1 MSEQS
6 PFGERGDLRPR
17 QGSFSWKKNGKKSWK
32 DLQAAVKQTKSV
44 QQSLVNR
51 VPHSFTFCENKLYF
65 LAVPFGSRENTIHYV
80 DLPGPNRSSIEEPIQ
95 DELNS
100 PLSWKPLLDS
110 FKISRSFSG
119 YSREEQLLRERK
131 RLGAFGI
138 TAYDFD
144 ETCRRFMFSASSS
157 LYTCTDWRVDEEDE
171 NRQPII
177 PEELNSQTSETKM
190 DAKLCPCDPNL
201 VAFIHRNDIWI
212 NSIVTEEERRLTYTN
227 QGTPSPMEEP
237 VSAGVASFIVQEEF
251 DRYTGYWW
259 QPKFSTDESLT
270 RTYRI
275 LFEEVDESSV
285 EILHIVSGPDSMAR
299 NSHVDSYRY
308 PKAGSAN
315 AKSKLKIVEFSIDT
329 SGKICDHV
337 IEYQMRVPLS
347 EAFPFMEYLVRCG
360 WLPDGESVYAE
371 ILDRNQQHLAMV
383 QIPVAFFVP
392 INLPANQLLTI
403 TEGSPMIEVLAEESN
418 DIWINVADLT
428 HFLRMSDS
436 RLQFIWSSEISG
448 YRHLYLA
455 TANSNHTLTRARAGS
470 FIAECCIHYPLVTQR
485 QLTDG
490 DWEVDGKEIW
500 VDENRK
506 LIYFMGTKDTP
517 IEQHLYVVSYVESD
531 YSEPQRLT
539 QSGYSHAVS
548 LNESF
553 TKFVTVFSSIKE
565 TQAVMVYQLNHDEV
579 EMNNIPLIT
588 VEPVAELL
596 RSSVIPD
603 YQPPELFSYESKHGH
618 QVYGMMFKPPII
630 EPGVKYPTVLFLY
643 GGPHVQLVTNAH
655 KGYRFLRLHTIAKL
669 GYVVVVMD
677 CRGSA
682 HRGLQFEGHIK
693 NRLGQVEIEDQ
704 VEGLEY
710 VAKATGFVDLSRI
723 AIHGWSYGGY
733 LSLLGLVQ
741 RPEIF
746 KVAIVGAPVTTWSAY
761 DTGYTERY
769 MSTPA
774 ENPLG
779 YKMSSVL
786 NYANRFPDEENRL
799 LLVHGLIDENV
810 HFYHSSLLISELI
823 KACKPYQL
831 LIYPNERHG
840 IRQSVSS
847 EHYETML
854 LSFLQKNL

>member
-1 MSEQS
+1 MVRNFEIVTSWIVTCLEYFEERWRTGFCPAAMSDVS
-6 PFGERGDLRPR
+6 PYGERVELRNR
-17 QGSFSWKKNGKKSWK
+17 QGSFSVRKNSWK
-32 DLQAAVKQTKSV
+32 DLQVAVKQTKSL

-51 VPHSFTFCENKLYF
+51 VLHSFTFCENKLYF

-80 DLPGPNRSSIEEPIQ
+80 DLPGQHSSANGEKEN
-95 DELNS
+95 DFS
-100 PLSWKPLLDS
+100 PLPWKPLLDS

-157 LYTCTDWRVDEEDE
+157 LYTCTDWRVDEEDD

-177 PEELNSQTSETKM
+177 PEELHSQTSETKM

-201 VAFIHRNDIWI
+201 VAFIHRNDVWV
-212 NSIVTEEERRLTYTN
+212 NNIVTEEERRLTYTN
-227 QGTPSPMEEP
+227 QGSPSPMEEP
-237 VSAGVASFIVQEEF
+237 ISAGVASFIVQEEF

-259 QPKFSTDESLT
+259 QPKFSTDENLT

-285 EILHIVSGPDSMAR
+285 EILHIVSGPDSMVQ

-308 PKAGSAN
+308 PRAGSAN
-315 AKSKLKIVEFSIDT
+315 AKSKLKIVQFSIDT

-371 ILDRNQQHLAMV
+371 ILDRSQQHLALV

-392 INLPANQLLTI
+392 VNHPANQLLTI
-403 TEGSPMIEVLAEESN
+403 TEGSPMVEVLAEESN
-418 DIWINVADLT
+418 DIWINVAELT
-428 HFLRMSDS
+428 HFLRMNDS

-448 YRHLYLA
+448 FRHLYLA

-470 FIAECCIHYPLVTQR
+470 FISECCIHYPLVTQR

-517 IEQHLYVVSYVESD
+517 LEQHLYVVSYAES
-531 YSEPQRLT
+531 YFMEPQRLT
-539 QSGYSHAVS
+539 QKGFSHAVS

-553 TKFVTVFSSIKE
+553 TKFVTVYSSIQQ
-565 TQAVMVYQLNHDEV
+565 TQAVMVYQMHHDEV
-579 EMNNIPLIT
+579 EMNNVPLIT
-588 VEPVAELL
+588 VEPIAELL
-596 RSSVIPD
+596 RAND

-618 QVYGMMFKPPII
+618 QVYGMMFKPPSIQ
-630 EPGVKYPTVLFLY
+630 PGVKYPTVLYLY
-643 GGPHVQLVTNAH
+643 GGPHVQ
-655 KGYRFLRLHTIAKL
+655 
-669 GYVVVVMD
+669 
-677 CRGSA
+677 
-682 HRGLQFEGHIK
+682 
-693 NRLGQVEIEDQ
+693 GQVEIEDQ

-710 VAKATGFVDLSRI
+710 VAKATEIVDLSRI

-733 LSLLGLVQ
+733 LSLLGLLQ
-741 RPEIF
+741 RPDVF
-746 KVAIVGAPVTTWSAY
+746 KVAIVGAPVTTWTAY

-769 MSTPA
+769 MNTPA

-810 HFYHSSLLISELI
+810 HFYHSSLLITELI

>member
-1 MSEQS
+1 MSDVS
-6 PFGERGDLRPR
+6 PYGERVELRNR
-17 QGSFSWKKNGKKSWK
+17 QGSFSVRKNSWK
-32 DLQAAVKQTKSV
+32 DLQVAVKQTKSL

-80 DLPGPNRSSIEEPIQ
+80 DLPGQHSSANGEKEN
-95 DELNS
+95 DFS
-100 PLSWKPLLDS
+100 PLPWKPLLDS

-157 LYTCTDWRVDEEDE
+157 LYTCTDWRVDEEDD

-177 PEELNSQTSETKM
+177 PEELHSQTSETKM

-201 VAFIHRNDIWI
+201 VAFIHRNDVWV
-212 NSIVTEEERRLTYTN
+212 NNIVTEEERRLTYTN
-227 QGTPSPMEEP
+227 QGSPSPMEEP
-237 VSAGVASFIVQEEF
+237 ISAGVASFIVQEEF

-259 QPKFSTDESLT
+259 QPKFSTDENLT

-285 EILHIVSGPDSMAR
+285 EILHIVSGPDSMVQ

-308 PKAGSAN
+308 PRAGSAN
-315 AKSKLKIVEFSIDT
+315 AKSKLKIVQFSIDT

-371 ILDRNQQHLAMV
+371 ILDRSQQHLALV

-392 INLPANQLLTI
+392 VNHPANQLLTI
-403 TEGSPMIEVLAEESN
+403 TEGSPMVEVLAEESN
-418 DIWINVADLT
+418 DIWINVAELT
-428 HFLRMSDS
+428 HFLRTNDS

-448 YRHLYLA
+448 FRHLYLA

-470 FIAECCIHYPLVTQR
+470 FISECCIHYPLVTQR

-517 IEQHLYVVSYVESD
+517 LEQHLYVVSYAES
-531 YSEPQRLT
+531 YVMEPQRLT
-539 QSGYSHAVS
+539 QKGFSHAVS

-553 TKFVTVFSSIKE
+553 TKFVTVYSSIQQ
-565 TQAVMVYQLNHDEV
+565 TQAVMVYQMHHDEV
-579 EMNNIPLIT
+579 EMNNVPLIT
-588 VEPVAELL
+588 VEPIAELL
-596 RSSVIPD
+596 RANVIPD

-618 QVYGMMFKPPII
+618 QVYGMMFKPPSIQ
-630 EPGVKYPTVLFLY
+630 PGVKYPTVLYLY

-693 NRLGQVEIEDQ
+693 SRLGQVEIEDQ

-710 VAKATGFVDLSRI
+710 VAKATEIVDLSRI

-733 LSLLGLVQ
+733 LSLLGLLQ
-741 RPEIF
+741 RPDVF
-746 KVAIVGAPVTTWSAY
+746 KVAIVGAPVTTWTAY

-769 MSTPA
+769 MNTPA

-810 HFYHSSLLISELI
+810 HFYHSSLLITELI

>member
-1 MSEQS
+1 MSEHS
-6 PFGERGDLRPR
+6 PFEGLGDLKPR
-17 QGSFSWKKNGKKSWK
+17 HGSFSTRNRSSWK
-32 DLQAAVKQTKSV
+32 ELQIAVKQAKSV
-44 QQSLVNR
+44 QQSLINR

-65 LAVPFGSRENTIHYV
+65 LAVPFGSRENSIHYV
-80 DLPGPNRSSIEEPIQ
+80 DLPSSENGSR
-95 DELNS
+95 DEQNVDFI
-100 PLSWKPLLDS
+100 PLAWKPLLDS
-110 FKISRSFSG
+110 FRISRSFSG

-138 TAYDFD
+138 TSYDFD

-157 LYTCTDWRVDEEDE
+157 LYTCTDWRMDEEDE
-171 NRQPII
+171 NRQPIV
-177 PEELNSQTSETKM
+177 PEELPSQTTETKM
-190 DAKLCPCDPNL
+190 DPKLCPCDPNL
-201 VAFIHRNDIWI
+201 VAFVHCNDVWVNNII
-212 NSIVTEEERRLTYTN
+212 TEEERRLTYTN
-227 QGTPSPMEEP
+227 QGSASHTEEP
-237 VSAGVASFIVQEEF
+237 ISAGVASFIVQEEF

-259 QPKFSTDESLT
+259 QPKFNTDESLT
-270 RTYRI
+270 RTYKI
-275 LFEEVDESSV
+275 LFEEVDESAV
-285 EILHIVSGPDSMAR
+285 EVLHIVSGPDGIAR

-308 PKAGSAN
+308 PKAGSVN

-329 SGKICDHV
+329 SGKISDHV

-371 ILDRNQQHLAMV
+371 ILDRNQQHLALV

-392 INLPANQLLTI
+392 VNHPANQLLTI

-428 HFLRMSDS
+428 HFLRANDS

-448 YRHLYLA
+448 FRHLYLA

-470 FIAECCIHYPLVTQR
+470 FISECCIHYPLVTQQ

-500 VDENRK
+500 VDENRQ
-506 LIYFMGTKDTP
+506 LIYFMGNKDTP
-517 IEQHLYVVSYVESD
+517 LEQHLYVVSYAQHGYV
-531 YSEPQRLT
+531 EPQRLT
-539 QSGYSHAVS
+539 QSGFSHAAT
-548 LNESF
+548 LNENF
-553 TKFVTVFSSIKE
+553 TKFVSVFSSIQQ
-565 TQAVMVYQLNHDEV
+565 TQAVMVYHINHDEV
-579 EMNNIPLIT
+579 EMNNIPLLT

-596 RSSVIPD
+596 RANVVPD
-603 YQPPELFSYESKHGH
+603 YCPPELFSYNSKHGH
-618 QVYGMMFKPPII
+618 QVYGMIFKPPNI
-630 EPGVKYPTVLFLY
+630 EPGFKYPTVLFLY

-655 KGYRFLRLHTIAKL
+655 KGFRFLRLHTIAKL
-669 GYVVVVMD
+669 GYVVVIMD

-682 HRGLQFEGHIK
+682 HRGLQFEGHLK
-693 NRLGQVEIEDQ
+693 NRLGQVEIEEQ
-704 VEGLEY
+704 VEGLQY
-710 VAKATGFVDLSRI
+710 VAKATDFIDLSRV

-741 RPEIF
+741 RPDVF
-746 KVAIVGAPVTTWSAY
+746 KVAIVGAPVTTWEAY

-769 MSTPA
+769 MNTPA
-774 ENPLG
+774 ENPRG

-799 LLVHGLIDENV
+799 LIVHGLIDENV
-810 HFYHSSLLISELI
+810 HFYHSSLLIGELI